1 MAHSTYTLLLLAGL
15 FSGCS
20 DDVSPEQ
27 PVTDTKHHLISAD
40 SINSISVN
48 ELKHVASIS
57 GQNSILSLVK
67 HGVTTYRIN
76 YQTTYNGK
84 PIEASGLLYIPQN
97 LTSPAPLISLQHGTT
112 FVKDDAPSV
121 SNSFTGMEYFGAAG
135 YIAAMPDFIGYGS
148 SAQIFHPY
156 YDREHSALAVIDM
169 IRSAREFLSSKNVQ
183 TNEQLFLAGYSEGGY
198 VTLAATKQIEEQLK
212 EFQIAGV
219 AAGAGGYDLMHML
232 ESVTGSNYYSY
243 PAYLAF
249 VLISYNNT
257 YQWNKPLN
265 YFFQDRYADALS
277 KYMNGEYSGWQIN
290 RHLTTD
296 TRLLLNPDFLARL
309 KNPDGEPE
317 LKAALQANSVAGW
330 NSTLSIRLFHGTRDE
345 IIPYENSEQT
355 LLKFKEAGAKDV
367 DLLLIQNG
375 THGNSLIP
383 MLQQVVPWFE
393 QLRK

>member
-1 MAHSTYTLLLLAGL
+1 MTYPTYTLLLLAGL

-20 DDVSPEQ
+20 EDVSSKKPE
-27 PVTDTKHHLISAD
+27 TKNHLISAD
-40 SINSISVN
+40 SINSISAN
-48 ELKHVASIS
+48 ELKNVAKFS
-57 GQNSILSLVK
+57 GQTSILVFVK

-76 YQTTYNGK
+76 YQTTFNGNA
-84 PIEASGLLYIPQN
+84 IEASGLLYVPQN

-112 FVKDDAPSV
+112 FVKDSAPSV

-148 SAQIFHPY
+148 SEEVFHPY

-169 IRSAREFLSSKNVQ
+169 LRSVKEFLSSKNIQ

-198 VTLAATKQIEEQLK
+198 VTFAATKQIEEQLN

-249 VLISYNNT
+249 VLMSYNNT
-257 YQWNKPLN
+257 YQWNKPLD
-265 YFFQDRYADALS
+265 YFFQDPYADALS
-277 KYMNGEYSGWQIN
+277 MYMNGEYSGGQIN
-290 RHLTTD
+290 SHLTTD

-309 KNPDGEPE
+309 KDPDGEPE
-317 LKAALQANSVAGW
+317 LKAALKANSLAGW
-330 NSTLSIRLFHGTRDE
+330 NSALPIRMFHGTRDE
-345 IIPYENSEQT
+345 IIPNENSEKT
-355 LLKFKEAGAKDV
+355 LLGFKEAGAKDV
-367 DLLLIQNG
+367 DLILIQDG
-375 THGNSLIP
+375 THGNSFMP
-383 MLQQVVPWFE
+383 MLMQVVPWFE